1 MMRPLFIALACLVLT
16 GCFDLDQK
24 MTLGRDGSGTYEV
37 TLTADGMVGE
47 ALKNEV
53 LISELKGEVKRETEI
68 VNGHAI
74 HRERIAFASIADL
87 GLADEDFSLAVHG
100 SNLFGLAPKSATF
113 RRVVRSAD
121 VRSEKSPEDK
131 EDSAALAAV
140 FGNHTYSFSI
150 SLPGSIDHIE
160 PVKLNGV
167 TIKPEITGDFF
178 RHTITWR
185 MPLYMM
191 FAEDKVVFAVDFS
204 AYGTFTDSQSQ
215 PTRSTPKHAKS
226 GPD

>member
-1 MMRPLFIALACLVLT
+1 MTRHIAILFACFALT
-16 GCFDLDQK
+16 GCFDLDHK
-24 MTLGRDGSGTYEV
+24 LVLNRDGSGSYEV
-37 TLTADGMVGE
+37 NISAEGMVGE

-53 LISELKGEVKRETEI
+53 LISESKGAVKRETEI

-74 HRERIAFASIADL
+74 HRERIAFANISDL
-87 GLADEDFSLAVHG
+87 GLADEDVTLTVNGNNF
-100 SNLFGLAPKSATF
+100 FGLAPKSATF

-131 EDSAALAAV
+131 NDAAALAAV
-140 FGNHTYSFSI
+140 FGNHTYSFSV
-150 SLPGSIDHIE
+150 SLPGSIDSIA
-160 PVKLNGV
+160 PVKLGGV
-167 TIKPEITGDFF
+167 TIKPEITGDYF

-204 AYGTFTDSQSQ
+204 AYGTFSDAQSQSK
-215 PTRSTPKHAKS
+215 RSTPKRPREGS
-226 GPD
+226 N